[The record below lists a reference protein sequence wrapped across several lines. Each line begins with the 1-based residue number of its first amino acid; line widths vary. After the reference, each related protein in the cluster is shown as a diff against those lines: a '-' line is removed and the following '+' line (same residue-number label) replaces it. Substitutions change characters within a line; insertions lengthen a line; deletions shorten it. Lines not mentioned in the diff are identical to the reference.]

1 MTDNTNVLINNE
13 LLVRALVAMPNKLT
27 LERFQQSCEITSKAT
42 TIELVNYLVYLGI
55 GEFLDNS
62 VAFSEKD
69 KLDTILLAMKQ
80 GCDPE
85 RLSRKILWNDF
96 ELFTSLLIESAGYSC
111 ERNVVFTNPRIQID
125 VIGFYR
131 KIALLIDCKH
141 WMKIHDFNISKFSSN
156 QIRRAKVFL
165 DKRKDV
171 ESAIPIIVT
180 LHEYDYSFFDK
191 IPIVPI
197 SRFNEFLQN
206 FPLYLDTLH
215 FIQNK

>member
-1 MTDNTNVLINNE
+1 MADNTNVLINNE

-27 LERFQQSCEITSKAT
+27 LERFQQICEITSKT
-42 TIELVNYLVYLGI
+42 TTEELVNYLVYLGI
-55 GEFLDNS
+55 GEFSANS

-69 KLDTILLAMKQ
+69 KLDTILLAMRQ

-85 RLSRKILWNDF
+85 RLSKKILWNDF
-96 ELFTSLLIESAGYSC
+96 ELFTSLLIESAGYSYQ
-111 ERNVVFTNPRIQID
+111 RNVVFTNPRIQID

-141 WMKIHDFNISKFSSN
+141 WMKIHGFNISKFSSN
-156 QIRRAKVFL
+156 QIRRAEVFL

-197 SRFNEFLQN
+197 SRFKEFLQN
-206 FPLYLDTLH
+206 FPLYLDRLH
-215 FIQNK
+215 CIQNK